1 MVLFN
6 AGQSELVMIGVV
18 GMGGNVE
25 VAERAYVEVDNECDD
40 KPLWSRVA
48 ENVGVGLEPTTVMGK
63 ELSR

>member
-18 GMGGNVE
+18 GIGGNVE

-40 KPLWSRVA
+40 EPL
-48 ENVGVGLEPTTVMGK
+48 
-63 ELSR
+63 